1 MGAGAVSQTPSD
13 RRRRWV
19 AITTGVISVL
29 IGVLY
34 LVLITVLDSRGP
46 MLPPPPEALG
56 LTAAVGDTP
65 IPSPSGVGGAA
76 GDPSPAGVAPP
87 G

>member
-1 MGAGAVSQTPSD
+1 MSHETKD
-13 RRRRWV
+13 RRGRWV
-19 AITTGVISVL
+19 AIITGVISVL

-34 LVLITVLDSRGP
+34 LVLIAVLDSRGP

-56 LTAAVGDTP
+56 LANAPLAINAGAEV
-65 IPSPSGVGGAA
+65 AA
-76 GDPSPAGVAPP
+76 GDPAPGGVAQP

>member
-1 MGAGAVSQTPSD
+1 VSQTPSD
-13 RRRRWV
+13 GRRRWV
-19 AITTGVISVL
+19 AIMTGAISVL

-56 LTAAVGDTP
+56 LTAAVDAGEAPTP
-65 IPSPSGVGGAA
+65 RPWEVGGAV
-76 GDPSPAGVAPP
+76 GDPSPAGAAPP

>member
-1 MGAGAVSQTPSD
+1 MSQTPGYG
-13 RRRRWV
+13 RRRWV
-19 AITTGVISVL
+19 AIMTGVISVL

-56 LTAAVGDTP
+56 LTAAAGDTP
-65 IPSPSGVGGAA
+65 TPRPWEAGGAV
-76 GDPSPAGVAPP
+76 GDPSPVGAAPP

>member
-1 MGAGAVSQTPSD
+1 MSQTPGD
-13 RRRRWV
+13 TRRRWV
-19 AITTGVISVL
+19 AIMTGVISVL
-29 IGVLY
+29 IGVVY

-56 LTAAVGDTP
+56 RSAAAGDTP
-65 IPSPSGVGGAA
+65 TPAPIARASEVGGAV
-76 GDPSPAGVAPP
+76 GDPSPLGAEPP

>member
-1 MGAGAVSQTPSD
+1 MSQTPSD
-13 RRRRWV
+13 GRRRWV
-19 AITTGVISVL
+19 AIITGVISVL

-56 LTAAVGDTP
+56 LTAAAVDTP
-65 IPSPSGVGGAA
+65 TPRPIARPSEVGGAVD
-76 GDPSPAGVAPP
+76 DPSPAGAGLP

>member
-1 MGAGAVSQTPSD
+1 VSQTPGD
-13 RRRRWV
+13 TRRRWV
-19 AITTGVISVL
+19 AIMTGVISVL
-29 IGVLY
+29 IGVVY

-56 LTAAVGDTP
+56 LAADSGDTP
-65 IPSPSGVGGAA
+65 TPRPWEAGEAV
-76 GDPSPAGVAPP
+76 GDPSPAGAAPP

>member
-1 MGAGAVSQTPSD
+1 MSQTPGD
-13 RRRRWV
+13 GRRRWV
-19 AITTGVISVL
+19 AILTGVISVL
-29 IGVLY
+29 IGVVY

-56 LTAAVGDTP
+56 LAAAAEATP
-65 IPSPSGVGGAA
+65 APAPITRSSEAGGAV
-76 GDPSPAGVAPP
+76 GDPSPAGAAPP

>member
-1 MGAGAVSQTPSD
+1 M
-13 RRRRWV
+13 
-19 AITTGVISVL
+19 TGVISVL
-29 IGVLY
+29 IGVVY

-56 LTAAVGDTP
+56 LATDSGDTP
-65 IPSPSGVGGAA
+65 TPTPRPWEAGGVV
-76 GDPSPAGVAPP
+76 GDPSPAGAAPP

>member
-1 MGAGAVSQTPSD
+1 MSQETKD
-13 RRRRWV
+13 RRGRWV
-19 AITTGVISVL
+19 AIITGVISVL

-34 LVLITVLDSRGP
+34 LVLIAVLDSRGP

-56 LTAAVGDTP
+56 LASAPLAISAGAEV
-65 IPSPSGVGGAA
+65 AA
-76 GDPSPAGVAPP
+76 GDPPPAGVVQP

>member
-1 MGAGAVSQTPSD
+1 MSQPTKD
-13 RRRRWV
+13 RRGRWV
-19 AITTGVISVL
+19 AIITGVISVL

-34 LVLITVLDSRGP
+34 LVLIAVLDSRGP

-56 LTAAVGDTP
+56 LASTPLAINAGAEVATGDPAPAAV
-65 IPSPSGVGGAA
+65 AQ
-76 GDPSPAGVAPP
+76 P

>member
-1 MGAGAVSQTPSD
+1 MSQTPSD
-13 RRRRWV
+13 GRRRWV
-19 AITTGVISVL
+19 AIMTGAISVL

-56 LTAAVGDTP
+56 LTAAAGDTP
-65 IPSPSGVGGAA
+65 TPRPAEVGGAV
-76 GDPSPAGVAPP
+76 GDPSPAGAALP

>member
-1 MGAGAVSQTPSD
+1 M
-13 RRRRWV
+13 
-19 AITTGVISVL
+19 TGVISVL

-56 LTAAVGDTP
+56 LTAAAGDTP
-65 IPSPSGVGGAA
+65 TPRPIARSSVDGGAV
-76 GDPSPAGVAPP
+76 GDPSPAGAAPP

>member
-1 MGAGAVSQTPSD
+1 MSQTPGDS
-13 RRRRWV
+13 RRRWV
-19 AITTGVISVL
+19 AILTGVISVL

-46 MLPPPPEALG
+46 MQPPPPEALG
-56 LTAAVGDTP
+56 LAAAAGETP
-65 IPSPSGVGGAA
+65 TPAPIARSSEAGGAV
-76 GDPSPAGVAPP
+76 GDPSPAGAAPP

>member
-1 MGAGAVSQTPSD
+1 VSQTPSD
-13 RRRRWV
+13 GRRRWV
-19 AITTGVISVL
+19 AIMTGAISVL

-56 LTAAVGDTP
+56 LAAAAEATP
-65 IPSPSGVGGAA
+65 APAPIARASEVGGAV
-76 GDPSPAGVAPP
+76 GDPSPAGAAPP